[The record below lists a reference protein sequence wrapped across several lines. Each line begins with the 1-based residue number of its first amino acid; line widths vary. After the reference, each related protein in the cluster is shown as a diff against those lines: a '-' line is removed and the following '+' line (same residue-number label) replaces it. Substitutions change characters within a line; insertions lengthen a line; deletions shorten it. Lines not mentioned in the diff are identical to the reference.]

1 MDPGRGAGA
10 GAMTRAEDR
19 ISTVPPTG
27 FAALSDFPIFAAMKP
42 EGIAALSA
50 AVSRRSW
57 PAGATIFQRGD
68 AGDHLLAIRRG
79 RVRLSLSS
87 PQGREV
93 VLRAVGPGEVLGEMA
108 LIDGL
113 ARSADAH
120 ALQDT
125 DCLLLSRTGF
135 HAAVQR
141 HPDVALTLAQYL
153 CSLLRSTNYQLESI
167 AIYDLQARLAR
178 FFLFLLEQK
187 HGPDIPAFPELWHG
201 LNQSD
206 LSAILGASRPKVNQ
220 ALQALTTLGAIRRDG
235 AALVCDVP
243 LLRHLAQ
250 EI

>member
-1 MDPGRGAGA
+1 MERADDHTG
-10 GAMTRAEDR
+10 MTPA
-19 ISTVPPTG
+19 SASFG
-27 FAALSDFPIFAAMKP
+27 ALSDFPIFAAMQADS
-42 EGIAALSA
+42 IAALSA
-50 AVSRRSW
+50 LVRRRCW
-57 PAGATIFQRGD
+57 TAGAMIFQRGD

-93 VLRAVGPGEVLGEMA
+93 VLRAVGAGEILGEMA

-113 ARSADAH
+113 PRSADAH

-125 DCLLLSRTGF
+125 DCLVLSRS
-135 HAAVQR
+135 AYCAVAER
-141 HPDVALTLAQYL
+141 HPDVSLAMAQYL

-187 HGPDIPAFPELWHG
+187 HGADIPPAPELRHG

-220 ALQALTTLGAIRRDG
+220 ALQALTTLGTIRREG

-243 LLRHLAQ
+243 MLRHFAQ
-250 EI
+250 ET

>member
-1 MDPGRGAGA
+1 
-10 GAMTRAEDR
+10 MTPPQYRTPTA
-19 ISTVPPTG
+19 PPTCLG
-27 FAALSDFPIFAAMKP
+27 VLSDFPIFAKMQANC
-42 EGIAALSA
+42 IAALSA
-50 AVSRRSW
+50 TVTRRSW
-57 PAGATIFQRGD
+57 TAGAIIFQRGD

-93 VLRAVGPGEVLGEMA
+93 VLRALGPGEVLGEMA

-113 ARSADAH
+113 PRSADAY

-125 DCLLLSRTGF
+125 DCLVLSRAGF
-135 HAAVQR
+135 QAVAQR
-141 HPDVALTLAQYL
+141 YSDVSLAMAQYL

-167 AIYDLQARLAR
+167 AIYELQARLAR
-178 FFLFLLEQK
+178 FFLFLLKQK
-187 HGPDIPAFPELWHG
+187 HGDDIPPAPELRHG

-220 ALQALTTLGAIRRDG
+220 ALQALISLGTIRHEG
-235 AALVCDVP
+235 EAMVCDVP
-243 LLRHLAQ
+243 MLRHLAQ

>member
-1 MDPGRGAGA
+1 MEQSDDH
-10 GAMTRAEDR
+10 TTTT
-19 ISTVPPTG
+19 S
-27 FAALSDFPIFAAMKP
+27 AAADCRTLADFPIFAAMQADS
-42 EGIAALSA
+42 ITALSA
-50 AVSRRSW
+50 AVTRRSW
-57 PAGATIFQRGD
+57 IVGAMIFQRGD

-93 VLRAVGPGEVLGEMA
+93 VLRAVGAGEILGEMA

-113 ARSADAH
+113 PRSADAH

-125 DCLLLSRTGF
+125 DCLVLSRS
-135 HAAVQR
+135 AYRAVAER
-141 HPDVALTLAQYL
+141 HPDVSLAMAQYL

-187 HGPDIPAFPELWHG
+187 HGADIPPAPELRHG

-206 LSAILGASRPKVNQ
+206 LSAILGASRPKVNH
-220 ALQALTTLGAIRRDG
+220 ALQILLALGAIRREG
-235 AALVCDVP
+235 AALVCDLP
-243 LLRHLAQ
+243 MLRHFAL
-250 EI
+250 EPC

>member
-1 MDPGRGAGA
+1 MEQTDEHTKMTPAATGGR
-10 GAMTRAEDR
+10 T
-19 ISTVPPTG
+19 
-27 FAALSDFPIFAAMKP
+27 LSDFPIFAAMQADS
-42 EGIAALSA
+42 IAALSA
-50 AVSRRSW
+50 AVTRRSW
-57 PAGATIFQRGD
+57 TTGAMIFQRGD

-93 VLRAVGPGEVLGEMA
+93 VLRAIGPGDILGEMA

-113 ARSADAH
+113 PRSADAH

-125 DCLLLSRTGF
+125 DCLVLSRAGF
-135 HAAVQR
+135 HAVAQR
-141 HPDVALTLAQYL
+141 HPEVSLVMAQHL

-187 HGPDIPAFPELWHG
+187 HGQDIPPAPEIQHG

-220 ALQALTTLGAIRRDG
+220 ALQALMSLGAIRREG
-235 AALVCDVP
+235 TALVCDLP
-243 LLRHLAQ
+243 MLRHFAQ
-250 EI
+250 ET

>member
-1 MDPGRGAGA
+1 MERTDDHKTMNSAA
-10 GAMTRAEDR
+10 
-19 ISTVPPTG
+19 TG
-27 FAALSDFPIFAAMKP
+27 FGALADFPIFAAMQADS
-42 EGIAALSA
+42 IAALSA
-50 AVSRRSW
+50 AVTRRSW
-57 PAGATIFQRGD
+57 TAGAMIFQRGD

-93 VLRAVGPGEVLGEMA
+93 VLRAIGPGDILGEMA

-113 ARSADAH
+113 PRSADAH

-125 DCLLLSRTGF
+125 ECLVLSRTGF
-135 HAAVQR
+135 LAVAQR
-141 HPDVALTLAQYL
+141 HPDVLLAMAQYL

-187 HGPDIPAFPELWHG
+187 HGQDIPPAPELRHG

-220 ALQALTTLGAIRRDG
+220 ALQALMTLGTIRREG
-235 AALVCDVP
+235 AALVCDTP
-243 LLRHLAQ
+243 LLRHFAQ
-250 EI
+250 ET

>member
-1 MDPGRGAGA
+1 
-10 GAMTRAEDR
+10 MTRSQER
-19 ISTVPPTG
+19 SLTVPPTG
-27 FAALSDFPIFAAMKP
+27 FGALSDFPIFATMQADR
-42 EGIAALSA
+42 IAALAA
-50 AVSRRSW
+50 AVTRRSW
-57 PAGATIFQRGD
+57 TAGAMIFQRGD

-113 ARSADAH
+113 ARSADAY

-125 DCLLLSRTGF
+125 DCLVLSRSGF
-135 HAAVQR
+135 QAVAQR
-141 HPDVALTLAQYL
+141 HSDVSLAMAQYL
-153 CSLLRSTNYQLESI
+153 CSLLRSTNHQLESI

-178 FFLFLLEQK
+178 FFLFLLKQK
-187 HGPDIPAFPELWHG
+187 HGQDIPPEPELRHG

-220 ALQALTTLGAIRRDG
+220 ALQALMTLGTIRREG

-243 LLRHLAQ
+243 MLRHFAQ
-250 EI
+250 ET

>member
-1 MDPGRGAGA
+1 MERAG
-10 GAMTRAEDR
+10 DHSR
-19 ISTVPPTG
+19 ITAAVSHFG
-27 FAALSDFPIFAAMKP
+27 ALSDFPIFAAMQADS
-42 EGIAALSA
+42 IAALSA
-50 AVSRRSW
+50 LVTRRSW
-57 PAGATIFQRGD
+57 AAGAMMFQRGE

-93 VLRAVGPGEVLGEMA
+93 VLRASGPGEILGEMA

-113 ARSADAH
+113 PRSADAH
-120 ALQDT
+120 ALLDT
-125 DCLLLSRTGF
+125 DCLVLSRS
-135 HAAVQR
+135 AYRAVAER
-141 HPDVALTLAQYL
+141 HPDVSLAMAQYL

-187 HGPDIPAFPELWHG
+187 HGANIPSAPELCHG
-201 LNQSD
+201 FNQSE

-220 ALQALTTLGAIRRDG
+220 ALQALTTLGTIRREG

-243 LLRHLAQ
+243 KLRHFAQ
-250 EI
+250 ET

>member
-1 MDPGRGAGA
+1 
-10 GAMTRAEDR
+10 MTRPQDSAL
-19 ISTVPPTG
+19 SVPPNG
-27 FAALSDFPIFAAMKP
+27 FAALSDFPIFAAMHADS
-42 EGIAALSA
+42 IAALSA
-50 AVSRRSW
+50 AVTRRSW
-57 PAGATIFQRGD
+57 AAGATIFQRGD

-125 DCLLLSRTGF
+125 ECLILSRAGF
-135 HAAVQR
+135 HAVVQR
-141 HPDVALTLAQYL
+141 HPDVSLALAQYL

-187 HGPDIPAFPELWHG
+187 HGQDIPPEPELSHG
-201 LNQSD
+201 HNQSD

-220 ALQALTTLGAIRRDG
+220 ALQALTSLGAIRREG
-235 AALVCDVP
+235 AALACNLP
-243 LLRHLAQ
+243 MLRHFAQ
-250 EI
+250 ET